1 VMLMMRETRLGKD
14 KGGTVEAKVLMK
26 RVQL

>member
-1 VMLMMRETRLGKD
+1 MLMMRETRLGKD
-14 KGGTVEAKVLMK
+14 KGGTVETKVLMK